1 MAVIAGYVVTFL
13 VAFIGFLISAE
24 IAELWDDHMISR
36 MKTLLE
42 KLESGSSS
50 ETEESSDG

>member
-13 VAFIGFLISAE
+13 VALIGFIISAE
-24 IAELWDDHMISR
+24 IAELWDDHVISR
-36 MKTLLE
+36 MKAVLE